1 MTAFIDEQFLELGF
15 DVFYDPLGVVGW
27 NYFIFFAVEEDDG
40 YVQLDLSCEIYI
52 ERIVLIANFTL
63 QNALECRL
71 DIV

>member
-1 MTAFIDEQFLELGF
+1 MIAFINEQFLELGF
-15 DVFYDPLGVVGW
+15 DIFYDHLGVVRW

-40 YVQLDLSCEIYI
+40 YVQFDLLCEIYI

-71 DIV
+71 DVV